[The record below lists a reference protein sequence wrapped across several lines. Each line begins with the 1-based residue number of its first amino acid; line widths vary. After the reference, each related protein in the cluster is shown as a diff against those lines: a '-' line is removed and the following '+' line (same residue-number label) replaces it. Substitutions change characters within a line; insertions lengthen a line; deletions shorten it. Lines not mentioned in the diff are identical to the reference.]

1 MIYKK
6 DAPIDWHPRNKPDKW
21 VPATVVEDQRTEQS
35 AVVFRLSGNQQLLS
49 MPPDLV
55 RPRGNWDGH
64 EWDPNGKLGAKP
76 APPGPLVE
84 MPLPARLALAAR
96 DAIED
101 QAVDVYT
108 NQLGHTVYGFTADMA
123 RYSAGA
129 VVEALAAA
137 LLAQRCC
144 AADSV
149 VCCSSCLVLQRQAAA
164 YSVLAQQVRDVP
176 AVEVA

>member
-1 MIYKK
+1 MIYLK
-6 DAPIDWHPRNKPDKW
+6 DAPIDWSPLN
-21 VPATVVEDQRTEQS
+21 VPAKRVPGHVVENQRVEGS
-35 AVVFRLSGNQQLLS
+35 PVYIRLDGNLQLL
-49 MPPDLV
+49 MVAPERV
-55 RPRGNWDGH
+55 CPRGRWDGH
-64 EWDPNGKLGAKP
+64 EWDPNGRLGAKP

-84 MPLPARLALAAR
+84 MPLPTRLALAAR

-101 QAVDVYT
+101 QAIDVYT